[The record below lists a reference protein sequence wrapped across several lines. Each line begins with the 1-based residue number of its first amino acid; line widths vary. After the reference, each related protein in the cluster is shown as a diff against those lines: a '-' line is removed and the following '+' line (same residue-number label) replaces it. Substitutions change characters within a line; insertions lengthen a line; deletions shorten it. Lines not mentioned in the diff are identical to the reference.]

1 MKFIFRNCI
10 SNFSSYIEIFISLII
25 MVGVILASFG
35 LINDLINIYNFF
47 SIDYFEKFL
56 GFTLVLIIGVELIK
70 MLSRHTPGSA
80 IEVLL
85 FALARKLIIN
95 ENNTSLDFLMGVIAI
110 AILFLIRKYFVT
122 GITTNN
128 NGIMVSAATTI
139 TNARRITGL
148 NIPEGIA
155 QTIGGLVSY
164 IAQKEGRNLSE
175 GEIYKIDGIT
185 MSIGKLRDGIIE
197 VVEFFK
203 EDPNSKK

>member
-25 MVGVILASFG
+25 MVGVILASFV

-122 GITTNN
+122 GIPTNN
-128 NGIMVSAATTI
+128 NGIMVGAATTI